1 MSKVNIHESFVKA
14 VMTNEKISEDDRS
27 KIIAEMIDE
36 FSKNYPDLEHT
47 ATKQELSETEL
58 RLIKEIKELDS
69 RLSKEIK
76 ELDSRLTKQIKELDS
91 RLTKKKKELDSRL
104 TKKIKDLELKLIKE
118 IKELDSRL
126 SKEIEGVRLEIANTK
141 NDIIKWVIGLMFAQS
156 ALIVGVIKFLN

>member
-1 MSKVNIHESFVKA
+1 LSKVNIHESFVKA

-58 RLIKEIKELDS
+58 RLTKEIKE
-69 RLSKEIK
+69 
-76 ELDSRLTKQIKELDS
+76 
-91 RLTKKKKELDSRL
+91 
-104 TKKIKDLELKLIKE
+104 LELKLIKE

>member
-1 MSKVNIHESFVKA
+1 
-14 VMTNEKISEDDRS
+14 MTNEKISEDDRS

-58 RLIKEIKELDS
+58 RLTKEIKELDSRLTKEIKELDS

-76 ELDSRLTKQIKELDS
+76 E
-91 RLTKKKKELDSRL
+91 
-104 TKKIKDLELKLIKE
+104 LELKLIKE

>member
-1 MSKVNIHESFVKA
+1 
-14 VMTNEKISEDDRS
+14 MTNEKISEDDRS

-58 RLIKEIKELDS
+58 RLTKEIKELD
-69 RLSKEIK
+69 
-76 ELDSRLTKQIKELDS
+76 
-91 RLTKKKKELDSRL
+91 
-104 TKKIKDLELKLIKE
+104 LKLIKE

>member
-1 MSKVNIHESFVKA
+1 LSKVNIHESFVKA

-69 RLSKEIK
+69 KLSKEIK

-91 RLTKKKKELDSRL
+91 RLTKEIKE
-104 TKKIKDLELKLIKE
+104 LELKLIKE

>member
-58 RLIKEIKELDS
+58 RLTKEIKELDSRLSREIKELDS

-76 ELDSRLTKQIKELDS
+76 E
-91 RLTKKKKELDSRL
+91 
-104 TKKIKDLELKLIKE
+104 LELKLIKE

>member
-91 RLTKKKKELDSRL
+91 RLTKEIKE
-104 TKKIKDLELKLIKE
+104 LELKLIKE